1 MASAKRISF
10 LHLALRAAN
19 LAPSPASPQRT
30 PRAGAF
36 HAAPHNELPGWH
48 SGRATANMPYQPGNN
63 PAGGP
68 SMPTRR
74 LALAAIAAGFSPR
87 LGHAQAAWPERAIRV
102 VLPFAAGGNTDV
114 MARSVA
120 EPMTTRLGK
129 PVVVEARPGGGGTIG
144 TEAVARAAPDGYTV
158 LLGSGGT
165 MVANPVLQARLP
177 YDAEKDFRPVGMIAT
192 VPLGLVVGPRQ
203 ASTDWAQFLA
213 AAKAGPGTI
222 ALATPGNGSV
232 AHLALELLQHAAGIQ
247 LTHVP
252 YRGGGALV
260 PDLLGG
266 TVDCSLLELTTALP
280 LHQSGQAR
288 ILALA
293 AHERAPLLPAV
304 PSFAEL
310 GVAGFTALSFGGLM
324 LPARTPDAVAEAL
337 RAALIGALAEPA
349 VQARLAGLGAKVASA
364 EEQTPAGFGAFLA
377 AERARAR
384 QAAALA
390 GLKPE

>member
-1 MASAKRISF
+1 MVDVVLRCTTHRQGGVSISIRRISATTRQ
-10 LHLALRAAN
+10 HNQAEDHPV
-19 LAPSPASPQRT
+19 PS
-30 PRAGAF
+30 
-36 HAAPHNELPGWH
+36 
-48 SGRATANMPYQPGNN
+48 
-63 PAGGP
+63 
-68 SMPTRR
+68 RR
-74 LALAAIAAGFSPR
+74 LALAAIAAGLSPR
-87 LGHAQAAWPERAIRV
+87 LAQAQVAWPDRPIRV
-102 VLPFAAGGNTDV
+102 VVPFAAGGNTDV

-120 EPMTTRLGK
+120 EQMTARLGK

-144 TEAVARAAPDGYTV
+144 TEAVARAAPDGYTA
-158 LLGSGGT
+158 LLASGGT

-177 YDAEKDFRPVGMIAT
+177 YDAEKDFRPVGLIAT
-192 VPLGLVVGPRQ
+192 VPLVLVAGPRQ
-203 ASTDWAQFLA
+203 TSADWAQFLA
-213 AAKAGPGTI
+213 AAKARPGTI
-222 ALATPGNGSV
+222 SLATPGNGSV
-232 AHLALELLQHAAGIQ
+232 AHLTLELLQHVTSLQ

-293 AHERAPLLPAV
+293 ARERVEPLPAI
-304 PSFAEL
+304 PTFIEL
-310 GVAGFTALSFGGLM
+310 GLPDFTALSFGGLM

-337 RAALIGALAEPA
+337 RTALAGALAEPS
-349 VQARLAGLGAKVASA
+349 VQARLAGLGAKVSTA
-364 EEQTPAGFGAFLA
+364 EEQTQAGFGAFLA
-377 AERARAR
+377 AERVKAR

>member
-1 MASAKRISF
+1 
-10 LHLALRAAN
+10 
-19 LAPSPASPQRT
+19 
-30 PRAGAF
+30 
-36 HAAPHNELPGWH
+36 
-48 SGRATANMPYQPGNN
+48 
-63 PAGGP
+63 
-68 SMPTRR
+68 MPTRR
-74 LALAAIAAGFSPR
+74 RALALLASLPPALAAGAAR
-87 LGHAQAAWPERAIRV
+87 AQAWPDRPIRV

-120 EPMTTRLGK
+120 EPMTARLGK

-144 TEAVARAAPDGYTV
+144 SELVARAAPDGYTV

-165 MVANPVLQARLP
+165 MVANPVLQAHLP
-177 YDAEKDFRPVGMIAT
+177 YDAEKDFRPVGLIAT

-203 ASTDWAQFLA
+203 RAEAWPQFLA
-213 AAKAGPGTI
+213 AAKARPGSI
-222 ALATPGNGSV
+222 SLATPGTGSV

-288 ILALA
+288 ILAVA
-293 AHERAPLLPAV
+293 STQRAPLLPEV

-310 GVAGFTALSFGGLM
+310 GVPDFTALSFGGLL
-324 LPARTPDAVAEAL
+324 LPVRTPDAVAEAL
-337 RAALIGALAEPA
+337 RAALVGALADPA
-349 VQARLAGLGAKVASA
+349 VQARLAQLGATVASA
-364 EEQTPAGFGAFLA
+364 EQQTPAGFGAFLA
-377 AERARAR
+377 AERAKAR
-384 QAAALA
+384 QAADLA

>member
-1 MASAKRISF
+1 M
-10 LHLALRAAN
+10 L
-19 LAPSPASPQRT
+19 
-30 PRAGAF
+30 
-36 HAAPHNELPGWH
+36 
-48 SGRATANMPYQPGNN
+48 
-63 PAGGP
+63 
-68 SMPTRR
+68 TRR
-74 LALAAIAAGFSPR
+74 LALAAIAAGLSPR
-87 LGHAQAAWPERAIRV
+87 PGLAQAAWPDRPIRV

-120 EPMTTRLGK
+120 EPMTARLGK

-177 YDAEKDFRPVGMIAT
+177 YDAEKDFRPVGLIAT
-192 VPLGLVVGPRQ
+192 VPLVLVAGPRQ
-203 ASTDWAQFLA
+203 SSADWAHLA
-213 AAKAGPGTI
+213 AAKARPGTI
-222 ALATPGNGSV
+222 SLATPGNGSV
-232 AHLALELLQHAAGIQ
+232 AHLTLELLQHAAGIQ

-293 AHERAPLLPAV
+293 ARQRVQPLPAV
-304 PSFAEL
+304 PTFTE
-310 GVAGFTALSFGGLM
+310 AGC
-324 LPARTPDAVAEAL
+324 
-337 RAALIGALAEPA
+337 RASPPS
-349 VQARLAGLGAKVASA
+349 ASA
-364 EEQTPAGFGAFLA
+364 G
-377 AERARAR
+377 
-384 QAAALA
+384 
-390 GLKPE
+390 